1 MKGKKKEKINMKN
14 DIKEKMWGEKLKGR
28 KKKSEI
34 KETRLSEQRR
44 KLLNISKKKKRWK
57 RKNEKESKKRRKG
70 LGWMKEDNQ
79 KLGIKE

>member
-1 MKGKKKEKINMKN
+1 MILKKKCEEGNWK
-14 DIKEKMWGEKLKGR
+14 GEK
-28 KKKSEI
+28 KKNEI